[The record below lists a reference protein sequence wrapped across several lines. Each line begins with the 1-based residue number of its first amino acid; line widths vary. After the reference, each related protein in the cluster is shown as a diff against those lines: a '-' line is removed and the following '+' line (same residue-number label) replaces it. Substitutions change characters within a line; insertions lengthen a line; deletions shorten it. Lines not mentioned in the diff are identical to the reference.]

1 LAIALSVRTE
11 AGPAASGAKTIHEG
25 VTDDPESLRRH
36 RRRTVAIR
44 FGIAIAML
52 GVLAL
57 ASLPLVA
64 FFGDPDRVA
73 KLIDNAGPWGPVVF
87 ILIQIG
93 QVFAAPIPGQVT
105 GFVGGF
111 LFGPVLGSVYAT
123 IGGTIG
129 CTLVFVL
136 SRRLGRPFVERFV
149 KAKTL
154 ARFDYLTESGGPL
167 VLLIIFLVPIFP
179 DDLICYGLTRI
190 PLSRLILVAL
200 AGRIPGYIVFS
211 VTGSGAAQ
219 NNLTL
224 VIVLVVGVVAVAAI
238 AYWQRHRI
246 ERFLKRLSGTGQ
258 SGAG

>member
-1 LAIALSVRTE
+1 MNDE
-11 AGPAASGAKTIHEG
+11 A
-25 VTDDPESLRRH
+25 RH
-36 RRRTVAIR
+36 RRRTIAIR
-44 FGIAIAML
+44 FGIAVAVV

-57 ASLPLVA
+57 ASLPLIS
-64 FFGDPDRVA
+64 FLGDPARVTA
-73 KLIDNAGPWGPVVF
+73 LIDNAGPWGPIVF

-111 LFGPVLGSVYAT
+111 LFGPVVGSIYAT

-129 CTLVFVL
+129 CTLVFIL

-154 ARFDYLTESGGPL
+154 DRFDYFTESGGAL

-179 DDLICYGLTRI
+179 DDLICYVAGLTKI

-200 AGRIPGYIVFS
+200 VGRIPGYVVFS

-219 NNLTL
+219 SNLTL
-224 VIVLVVGVVAVAAI
+224 VIVLVVAVVALAAI

-246 ERFLKRLSGTGQ
+246 ERFLKRLSGTDRTE
-258 SGAG
+258 AGDS